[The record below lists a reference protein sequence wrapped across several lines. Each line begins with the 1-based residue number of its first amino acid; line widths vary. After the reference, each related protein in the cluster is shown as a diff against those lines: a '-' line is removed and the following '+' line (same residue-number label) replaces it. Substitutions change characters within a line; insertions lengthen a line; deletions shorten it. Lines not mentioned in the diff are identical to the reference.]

1 MASGIRMELEK
12 VISGRKFT
20 AEQIEAIRSSIVR
33 GDIDTIAHAAAGG
46 VALAIE
52 IIKKYEQENQ
62 RRSG

>member
-52 IIKKYEQENQ
+52 IIKKYEQESQ